1 MIENL
6 KHEINS
12 FKMKKLIE
20 KRKSLQI
27 KFVDFSVGFIFNFEL
42 NWTIELLILVVLL
55 VLQTHSN

>member
-27 KFVDFSVGFIFNFEL
+27 KFVDFSVGFIFNFAL
-42 NWTIELLILVVLL
+42 NCIIDLIILVVLL

>member
-27 KFVDFSVGFIFNFEL
+27 NFVDFSVGFIFNFEL
-42 NWTIELLILVVLL
+42 NWTILFIKKIEKG
-55 VLQTHSN
+55 

>member
-27 KFVDFSVGFIFNFEL
+27 NFVDFYVGFIFKFEL
-42 NWTIELLILVVLL
+42 NWIIDLIILVVLL

>member
-27 KFVDFSVGFIFNFEL
+27 NFVDFSVGFIFNFEL
-42 NWTIELLILVVLL
+42 NWTIELQIYWFY
-55 VLQTHSN
+55 

>member
-42 NWTIELLILVVLL
+42 YWTIALLILVVLL
-55 VLQTHSN
+55 VLQTHPN

>member
-27 KFVDFSVGFIFNFEL
+27 NFVYFSVGFIFNFEL
-42 NWTIELLILVVLL
+42 NWTIDLIILVVLL

>member
-20 KRKSLQI
+20 KRKSLKI
-27 KFVDFSVGFIFNFEL
+27 NFVDFSVGFIFNFEL

>member
-12 FKMKKLIE
+12 FKMKKLIK

-27 KFVDFSVGFIFNFEL
+27 NFVDFYVGFIFNFEL
-42 NWTIELLILVVLL
+42 NWTIDLIILVVLL